1 MSTAATIL
9 FEGRL
14 TETRPRASIEFRRQP
29 VSVLRLVA
37 LLAEEPEEDANGPS
51 QFAFWK
57 AFIMIS
63 DAISILGE
71 DFACSPTVD
80 SQGGI
85 RITWRRGDRQVKLIC
100 PATRDVP
107 IYIYEAAPEGNA
119 VINEGVT
126 ARVLADKLFW
136 LINREPAV
144 AR

>member
-1 MSTAATIL
+1 MSAAATVL
-9 FEGRL
+9 FEGNF
-14 TETRPRASIEFRRQP
+14 TETRRRTSTEFLRQP

-37 LLAEEPEEDANGPS
+37 LLADERDEDDHGPS

-57 AFIMIS
+57 AFIMVS

-71 DFACSPTVD
+71 DFASSPTVD

-100 PATRDVP
+100 PATRGMP
-107 IYIYEAAPEGNA
+107 MYIYEASPEGNA
-119 VINEGVT
+119 ITNEGVT
-126 ARVLADKLFW
+126 ASMLADKLYW
-136 LINREPAV
+136 LINRESA